1 MATKTRLKSTA
12 AQATP
17 QSRESVQ
24 NDIKELGDLQ
34 RQHARE
40 LADVNDK
47 VAQLTQNAA
56 PSLGKLQK
64 SITTLQA
71 GVQTWC
77 EANRE
82 ELCGK
87 GKTANLIT
95 GEVSW
100 RQRPPSVTVRGVE
113 AVIAALK
120 RMKLTRFIRLKVE
133 VNKDALLTEIP
144 VAKTV
149 PGITINTGA
158 EDFIIAPFE
167 LETPKAAGATA

>member
-1 MATKTRLKSTA
+1 MATKKLKSA
-12 AQATP
+12 AALATP

-34 RQHARE
+34 RE
-40 LADVNDK
+40 LERKRADMNDTIAE
-47 VAQLTQNAA
+47 VTRLTA
-56 PSLGKLQK
+56 PRMDDLSKRITALQTG
-64 SITTLQA
+64 I
-71 GVQTWC
+71 QTWC

-100 RQRPPSVTVRGVE
+100 RQRPPSVGIRGVD
-113 AVIAALK
+113 AVLKALK
-120 RMKLTRFIRLKVE
+120 SLGFDRFIRTKEEPNKEAMLNEPE
-133 VNKDALLTEIP
+133 VAAA
-144 VAKTV
+144 VA
-149 PGITINTGA
+149 GITINTGA

-167 LETPKAAGATA
+167 VEVSA

>member
-1 MATKTRLKSTA
+1 MAPKPKPTNRLKSA
-12 AQATP
+12 AAPYASQTKEDC
-17 QSRESVQ
+17 QR
-24 NDIKELGDLQ
+24 DIKRIGDLQ
-34 RQHARE
+34 RDLARE
-40 LADVNDK
+40 TAAMNDK
-47 VAQLTQNAA
+47 IAQATEAAA
-56 PSLGKLQK
+56 PRLEALKERIEALQK
-64 SITTLQA
+64 

-100 RQRPPSVTVRGVE
+100 RQRPPSVTVRGVA

-167 LETPKAAGATA
+167 VEV